1 VHDFFEPASYQFSW
15 FSLPVVAVGL
25 LNWLLGAATL
35 RRERASLPSRTLM
48 AMTFTIGV
56 WLIGLGGA
64 NATHDPG
71 VATVWIKVS
80 MLGTVFVPVCAF
92 MHAAAGSS
100 RFQSL
105 RRYVLAGMAVSVVL
119 AILVLTTGWV
129 FAYAHRYYW
138 GYYPIYGRLGP
149 LLIAYYCAFFAAG
162 RAIYR
167 TGETNTQ
174 SDTHRKRMRLRQLA
188 LALAMPAAFDFLPT
202 LHIGLY
208 PFGYAFI
215 FAYTCVSTYSIWRY
229 RLVDITPALAASQVI
244 GTMVEGLLVVDRDG
258 VVRVA
263 NGSASSMCR
272 IGRPLIGATID
283 ELDTKWAHGA
293 LAALLDPDVANEREI
308 QFEAPDGEPAAALVG
323 SSKLFD
329 HLNAWVGTVFIMHD
343 ITERFRAERSMRE
356 SEERF
361 RSLVQNASDLI
372 TVITPDTT
380 ILYQSPAIRR
390 VLGYDP
396 DLAVG
401 RKLVDFLH
409 PEDQP
414 RLLNELT
421 RLMSGRDETVAGEGR
436 VRDAA
441 GEWRDLE
448 FTATDQRDHPS
459 IGGLVLNVRDISE
472 RRRLEEQ
479 VRYQALHDPLTQLA
493 NRARFLDRL
502 AHALDVSKRSGMP
515 LAVLFIDIDDFKG
528 INDTLGHAAGDA
540 LLTEVARRLEEVAR
554 ETDTVARL
562 GGDEF
567 ALLLEGVRYDDSEA
581 AANRVLDAVQSTY
594 IIDGKEILVRASI
607 GVAVSEG
614 QGAYTADQLVRDA
627 DIAMYAA
634 KAQGKGCFRMF
645 ESTMEVSMIERLQL
659 IADLP
664 RALDHG
670 QFVLDY
676 QPIIVLRN
684 GELFGLEALVRW
696 DHPVRGR
703 LAPAEFIPLA
713 EESGAI
719 VRIGA
724 WVLQEACRQA
734 AVWQRR
740 YPGARWTVSV
750 NVSVKQLQQAGFVG
764 EVRDALAQSG
774 LAHSR
779 LILEITESV
788 VMKDTAMM
796 LQRLSELKALG
807 VGLAIDDFGT
817 GYSSLSYLRE
827 FPFDFLKID
836 RSFIDDVARQTG
848 TRDLTRAIIELGK
861 TLELDLIAEG
871 IEQKEQLTRL
881 RALDCDLGQGFF
893 LAEPMAAAQAEEW
906 LSRLGPSNAAAA

>member
-1 VHDFFEPASYQFSW
+1 
-15 FSLPVVAVGL
+15 
-25 LNWLLGAATL
+25 
-35 RRERASLPSRTLM
+35 
-48 AMTFTIGV
+48 
-56 WLIGLGGA
+56 
-64 NATHDPG
+64 
-71 VATVWIKVS
+71 
-80 MLGTVFVPVCAF
+80 
-92 MHAAAGSS
+92 
-100 RFQSL
+100 
-105 RRYVLAGMAVSVVL
+105 
-119 AILVLTTGWV
+119 
-129 FAYAHRYYW
+129 
-138 GYYPIYGRLGP
+138 
-149 LLIAYYCAFFAAG
+149 
-162 RAIYR
+162 
-167 TGETNTQ
+167 
-174 SDTHRKRMRLRQLA
+174 
-188 LALAMPAAFDFLPT
+188 
-202 LHIGLY
+202 
-208 PFGYAFI
+208 
-215 FAYTCVSTYSIWRY
+215 
-229 RLVDITPALAASQVI
+229 
-244 GTMVEGLLVVDRDG
+244 
-258 VVRVA
+258 
-263 NGSASSMCR
+263 
-272 IGRPLIGATID
+272 
-283 ELDTKWAHGA
+283 
-293 LAALLDPDVANEREI
+293 NEREI

-567 ALLLEGVRYDDSEA
+567 ALLLEGVRYEDSEA
-581 AANRVLDAVQSTY
+581 AADRVLDAVQSTY

-614 QGAYTADQLVRDA
+614 PGAYTADQLVRDA

-740 YPGARWTVSV
+740 YPAARWTVSV

-779 LILEITESV
+779 LMLEITESV

-906 LSRLGPSNAAAA
+906 LSGLGPSNAAAA